1 MGLIK
6 VVLISPAARANY
18 GVKKADEVVEVDE
31 DNATVKM
38 YLAAGVARKV
48 TATGKPVKR
57 TTKKARGGIE
67 RATK

>member
-1 MGLIK
+1 MALIK
-6 VVLISPAARANY
+6 IVLLSPAARANY
-18 GVKKADEVVEVDE
+18 ALKKITDVVEVDE
-31 DNATVKM
+31 DNKTVKM

-57 TTKKARGGIE
+57 TSKKAQGGIE